1 MNGEAHL
8 AIIRVEDR
16 YPDFRVSGELP
27 KIQAEYERILFSQA
41 DIVNDSEGNDVE
53 LYKGLSVSVFD
64 DDFDEQN
71 RPDALLAEGVVIKN
85 FLESSP
91 NVKWLVKLIENKGAY
106 RSGNAYVH
114 GMSGRT
120 GDGRRV

>member
-1 MNGEAHL
+1 M
-8 AIIRVEDR
+8 
-16 YPDFRVSGELP
+16 
-27 KIQAEYERILFSQA
+27 
-41 DIVNDSEGNDVE
+41 E
-53 LYKGLSVSVFD
+53 LYKGLRVSVFD

-71 RPDALLAEGVVIKN
+71 QPDVLLAEGVVIEN
-85 FLESSP
+85 FLEGYP

-114 GMSGRT
+114 WMSDRT